1 MDKEGKGIDSKLLI
15 AGFVG
20 GVAGLILGAFIW
32 GNKDGENP
40 ISDKLKSITSAIQ
53 QLEGI
58 NTNEANSLMKKL
70 KGLLLDLNEKHEKSE
85 E

>member
-1 MDKEGKGIDSKLLI
+1 MAKKEKSMESKLLI
-15 AGFVG
+15 AGVVG